1 VVTDLVGIVVIAL
14 GTIVGLTASID
25 SFILIQTANGA
36 EQATPA
42 VATTKKPVTDT
53 YHGVKVTED
62 YRWLEDAKAPEVQ
75 KWTEAQNHLSRAALD
90 KNPDLPV
97 LRKRLKE
104 LLTDPSP
111 SYGDLQV
118 RHGTLFALKRQ
129 PPKEQPFLV
138 AIHSV
143 DDPASARVVL
153 DPTAL
158 DARGKT
164 AIDFYVP
171 SPDGTK
177 VAVSLSQGGSE
188 EGSLHVYDVASGKE
202 IGEAVPRVQFATA
215 GGDVAWNGDGSGF
228 FYTRYPRGNERPKE
242 DMNFYVQVYQHRL
255 GTPTEKDTY
264 EIGKEFPRIGEV
276 FLDAADDGLHVL
288 ATVQKGD
295 GGEFEHFLRGPS
307 GSWTRLTYYADEA
320 SAAAFGRGA
329 DRGLYILSRK
339 GAPRGKILRLD
350 LQHPEIAQG
359 VTVVP
364 ESSVAIA
371 GLRFASNRLVTN
383 FTPTNSGLFVVDV
396 DGGPSQVRF
405 FGRDGVQKG
414 ALPLP
419 PVASVDELVST
430 GGDEVLLRVT
440 TYLTPP
446 AWYAFQPGNGGL
458 RKTALA
464 KTSPAD
470 FSDCEVVREFAT
482 SRDGTKVPMSIVRKK
497 GTKLDGNNPTL
508 LYGYGGYGINLSP
521 RFSPS
526 RRVWLEAGGVFV
538 VANLRGGA
546 EYGEEWHR
554 GGNLT
559 KKQNVFDDFA
569 ACARHLIEQKYT
581 NPSKLVIEGG
591 SNGGLL
597 MGAALTQHP
606 ELYRAVVSHVGIYDM
621 LRVELHPNGAF
632 NVTEFGTVKDPE
644 QFKALYAYSPY
655 HRVKDGTAYPAV
667 FLLTGANDG
676 RVDPANS
683 RKMAAR
689 LQAATSS
696 GRPVLL
702 QVSADSGHGI
712 GDNLSDEIDR
722 AADVYAF
729 LFGEL
734 GIRAKAAQ

>member
-1 VVTDLVGIVVIAL
+1 MAISRICCWLGVAAL
-14 GTIVGLTASID
+14 ATVSLSLAADVPATAR
-25 SFILIQTANGA
+25 
-36 EQATPA
+36 
-42 VATTKKPVTDT
+42 KPVSDV
-53 YHGVKVTED
+53 YHGVTVTED
-62 YRWLEDAKAPEVQ
+62 YRWLENASDPAVQ
-75 KWTEAQNHLSRAALD
+75 KWTAEQNRLTRAVLD
-90 KNPDLPV
+90 KNPDLPA
-97 LRKRLKE
+97 LRRRLKE

-111 SYGDLQV
+111 GYADLQV
-118 RHGTLFALKRQ
+118 RGGLVFALKKQ
-129 PPKEQPFLV
+129 PPKEQPFLI
-138 AIHSV
+138 AFRSAADIGT
-143 DDPASARVVL
+143 ARVVL
-153 DPTAL
+153 DPNVL

-188 EGSLHVYDVASGKE
+188 EGNLHVYEVITGKE
-202 IGEAVPRVQFATA
+202 LGESVPRVQFATA
-215 GGDVAWNGDGSGF
+215 GGDVAWDGNGGGF
-228 FYTRYPRGNERPKE
+228 FYTRYPRGSERPKE
-242 DMNFYVQVYQHRL
+242 DMNFYVQVYHHRI

-276 FLDAADDGLHVL
+276 FLDTADDGGHVL

-307 GSWTRLTYYADEA
+307 GTWKRLTSYSAEI
-320 SAAAFGRGA
+320 SAAAFGRGS
-329 DRGLYILSRK
+329 DRSLYLLSRK
-339 GAPRGKILRLD
+339 NSPRGKIVRIDLD
-350 LQHPEIAQG
+350 RPELANA

-364 ESSVAIA
+364 ESKLAIA
-371 GLRFASNRLVTN
+371 GLRFATNRLVTN
-383 FTPTNSGLFVVDV
+383 FTPTDSGLFVVDV
-396 DGGPSQVRF
+396 DGGPSQVRY
-405 FGRDGVQKG
+405 FGRDGKAKG
-414 ALPLP
+414 SVPLP
-419 PVASVDELVST
+419 AVAAVNEVVAT
-430 GGDEVLLRVT
+430 GGEDILLNVT
-440 TYLTPP
+440 TYLTPSS
-446 AWYAFQPGNGGL
+446 WYAFSPGNGGL
-458 RKTALA
+458 RPTALA

-482 SRDGTKVPMSIVRKK
+482 SKDGTKVPMSILRKK
-497 GTKLDGNNPTL
+497 GTKLDGKNPTL
-508 LYGYGGYGINLSP
+508 LYAYGGYGINLSP
-521 RFSPS
+521 KFQAA
-526 RRVWLEAGGVFV
+526 RRVWLDAGGVSV

-554 GGNLT
+554 AGNLT

-569 ACARHLIEQKYT
+569 ACARHLIERKYT
-581 NPSKLVIEGG
+581 NPSLLAIEGG

-632 NVTEFGTVKDPE
+632 NVTEFGTVKDRA
-644 QFKALYAYSPY
+644 QFDALHAYSPY

-676 RVDPANS
+676 RVDPMNS

-702 QVSADSGHGI
+702 QVSAESGHGI
-712 GDNLSDEIDR
+712 GDSLSDEIDR

-729 LFGEL
+729 LFEQL
-734 GIRAKAAQ
+734 GLRLPATH